1 MTVDEL
7 VSRFNS
13 DGRISLT
20 LRVTPKSPKTAWGGR
35 LEDGSWKLRLA
46 AVAEDG
52 KANAELIRFLA
63 RQFGVDRASVRILSG
78 ETSRVKLVA
87 VHR

>member
-7 VSRFNS
+7 AARLNS

-20 LRVTPKSPKTAWGGR
+20 LRVTPKSPKTAWAGR
-35 LEDGSWKLRLA
+35 LDDGSWKLRLA
-46 AVAEDG
+46 AAAEDG

-63 RQFGVDRASVRILSG
+63 SEFGVGRASVRILSG